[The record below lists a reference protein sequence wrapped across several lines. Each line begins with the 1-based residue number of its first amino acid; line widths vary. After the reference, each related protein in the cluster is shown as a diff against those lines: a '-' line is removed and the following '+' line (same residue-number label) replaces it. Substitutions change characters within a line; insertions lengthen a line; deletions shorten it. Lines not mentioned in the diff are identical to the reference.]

1 LKIAIIHDWLV
12 VYAGA
17 EKVLEQMI
25 NCFPDADI
33 FSTVDHLDDE
43 KRGFLKGKR
52 ATTTF
57 VQNLPMSKSKYR
69 AYLPLMPLAI
79 EQLDLSSYDVIVSSS
94 YAVAKGVITG
104 PDQVHLSYVHSPI
117 RYAWDLQHQYLRESG
132 LDKKKSGWI
141 ARAILHYMRNW
152 DVRTANGVD
161 YFLCN
166 SDFIRRRI
174 WKVYRREA
182 DVLYPPVDVDAF
194 SLQTDKEPF
203 YLTASRMVP
212 YKKMDLIVAAF
223 SAMPQRKLKV
233 IGDGPDL
240 EKIRAQAGP
249 NVEVM
254 GYQPFS
260 ELKRQMGSAQAFVFA
275 AEEDFGITPVEAQA
289 SGTPVIA
296 FGKGG
301 ALETVVD
308 LDAPAPRLPTGVF
321 FDEQSV
327 ESIVAAV
334 ERFETNRERFDPN
347 VCRDNALRFSNDA
360 FRTQFTAAVE
370 EAWAARRAAATAL
383 RQGVPVVLQRSAVQG
398 HGAPE
403 GSAMMRAAT
412 STPDAPEIDA
422 ASTRASV
429 SKEASLIA
437 GQEPNHGG
445 GGGRSATSHPSDA
458 LV

>member
-1 LKIAIIHDWLV
+1 MKIAIIHDWLV

-33 FSTVDHLDDE
+33 FSTVDHLEDE

-194 SLQTDKEPF
+194 SLQTDKQPF

-223 SAMPQRKLKV
+223 SAMPHRKLKV

-240 EKIRAQAGP
+240 EKIRSNAGP

-301 ALETVVD
+301 ALETVID
-308 LDAPAPRLPTGVF
+308 IDAPAPRKPTGVF
-321 FDEQSV
+321 FDEQSI
-327 ESIVAAV
+327 ESIMAAV
-334 ERFETNRERFDPN
+334 DRFEANRDRFDPN
-347 VCRDNALRFSNDA
+347 VCRENALRFSNET
-360 FRTQFTAAVE
+360 FREQFTAAVDA
-370 EAWAARRAAATAL
+370 AWAARRAAAGAL
-383 RQGVPVVLQRSAVQG
+383 RRGEPVVLRHEDIPK
-398 HGAPE
+398 HGAPLA
-403 GSAMMRAAT
+403 GSVGDGPSQAPTRDANGAPNAGPSLSSEPMRSAAT
-412 STPDAPEIDA
+412 PL
-422 ASTRASV
+422 
-429 SKEASLIA
+429 K
-437 GQEPNHGG
+437 
-445 GGGRSATSHPSDA
+445 SDA

>member
-1 LKIAIIHDWLV
+1 MKIAIIHDWLV

-17 EKVLEQMI
+17 EKVLEQML
-25 NCFPDADI
+25 NCFPDADL
-33 FSTVDHLDDE
+33 FSTVDHLEDE

-161 YFLCN
+161 HFLCN

-223 SAMPQRKLKV
+223 SAMPHRKLKV

-240 EKIRAQAGP
+240 EKIRSAAGP

-308 LDAPAPRLPTGVF
+308 LDAPAPRKPTGVF
-321 FDEQSV
+321 FDEQSID
-327 ESIVAAV
+327 SIIDAV
-334 ERFETNRERFDPN
+334 DRFEANRERFDPN
-347 VCRDNALRFSNDA
+347 VCRENALRFSNET
-360 FRTQFTAAVE
+360 FREQFTTAVE
-370 EAWAARRAAATAL
+370 AAWAARRAAAGAL
-383 RQGVPVVLQRSAVQG
+383 RRGEPVVLQHKDIPKQGMSSTSSSGDAVSQAPAHDGNGASNATAPLSSEPMRSV
-398 HGAPE
+398 
-403 GSAMMRAAT
+403 AT
-412 STPDAPEIDA
+412 PL
-422 ASTRASV
+422 
-429 SKEASLIA
+429 K
-437 GQEPNHGG
+437 
-445 GGGRSATSHPSDA
+445 SDA